1 MRPGPLDPRE
11 ERDVLEIRSARE
23 DDLRAVAALA
33 VEARDDS
40 PEGAQL
46 GAQETDRLLEHLSV
60 LLSAG
65 GHVLVADLGGRV
77 VGVVLGRVVGAY
89 LFARRPSLYLDML
102 FVAPRARR
110 HGVGHALLRAAADIA
125 AEHDCEDIYSAPV
138 PGNRGVQRFL
148 ARLGFAP
155 AAGHRVASVAALQRR
170 LVSDAAARDAV
181 HAGRRSARLGI
192 EDLIA
197 RRRRARS
204 VTESGPI
211 DMRRVGGGAP
221 SGRRP
226 ARAG

>member
-1 MRPGPLDPRE
+1 VRPVLDIHP
-11 ERDVLEIRSARE
+11 ARE
-23 DDLRAVAALA
+23 DDLPAIAALA
-33 VEARDDS
+33 AEARDDS
-40 PEGAQL
+40 PTGAQL

-65 GHVLVADLGGRV
+65 GHVLVAEQDGQV
-77 VGVVLGRVVGAY
+77 VGVVLGRVVAAY
-89 LFARRPSLYLDML
+89 LFAQHASLYLDML

-110 HGVGHALLRAAADIA
+110 HGVGHALLRAAADLA
-125 AEHDCEDIYSAPV
+125 AEHECHDIYSAPV

-170 LVSDAAARDAV
+170 LGIDPTARDGV
-181 HAGRRSARLGI
+181 RPGRRFGSGGL

-204 VTESGPI
+204 VMESGPI
-211 DMRRVGGGAP
+211 DMRTVGGGAP
-221 SGRRP
+221 SRRHP
-226 ARAG
+226 AKAG

>member
-1 MRPGPLDPRE
+1 MRTVLD
-11 ERDVLEIRSARE
+11 IRPARE
-23 DDLRAVAALA
+23 DDLPAVAALA

-40 PEGAQL
+40 PTGAQL

-65 GHVLVADLGGRV
+65 GHVLVATMDGQV
-77 VGVVLGRVVGAY
+77 VGVVLGRVVAAY
-89 LFARRPSLYLDML
+89 LFARHASLYLDML

-110 HGVGHALLRAAADIA
+110 HGVGHALLRAATDLA
-125 AEHDCEDIYSAPV
+125 AEHECQDIYSAPV

-170 LVSDAAARDAV
+170 LAAEATRDG
-181 HAGRRSARLGI
+181 GRRFARVGI

-204 VTESGPI
+204 VMESGPI
-211 DMRRVGGGAP
+211 DMRTVGGGAP
-221 SGRRP
+221 SRRRP
-226 ARAG
+226 AKAG

>member
-1 MRPGPLDPRE
+1 M
-11 ERDVLEIRSARE
+11 LEIRSARE

-33 VEARDDS
+33 ADARDDS

-46 GAQETDRLLEHLSV
+46 GAQDTDRLLEHLSV
-60 LLSAG
+60 LLAAG
-65 GHVLVADLGGRV
+65 GHVLVADLDGRV

-110 HGVGHALLRAAADIA
+110 HGVGHALLRAAADVA
-125 AEHDCEDIYSAPV
+125 AEHECVDVYSAPV
-138 PGNRGVQRFL
+138 PGNRAVQRFL

-170 LVSDAAARDAV
+170 LAADATPRDAAHAARRF
-181 HAGRRSARLGI
+181 GRGGI

-197 RRRRARS
+197 RRRRTRS

>member
-1 MRPGPLDPRE
+1 M
-11 ERDVLEIRSARE
+11 LEIRSACE

-33 VEARDDS
+33 AEARDDS

-46 GAQETDRLLEHLSV
+46 GAQDTRRLLEHLSV

-65 GHVLVADLGGRV
+65 GHVLVADLDGRV

-89 LFARRPSLYLDML
+89 LFAERPSLYLDML

-110 HGVGHALLRAAADIA
+110 HGVGHALLRAAADLA
-125 AEHDCEDIYSAPV
+125 AQHECEDVYSAPV

-170 LVSDAAARDAV
+170 LAADAAARDAV
-181 HAGRRSARLGI
+181 RPGRRFGRGAGI

-211 DMRRVGGGAP
+211 DMRPVGGGAP
-221 SGRRP
+221 SGRRA

>member
-1 MRPGPLDPRE
+1 M
-11 ERDVLEIRSARE
+11 LEIRTARE

-33 VEARDDS
+33 AEARDDS

-46 GAQETDRLLEHLSV
+46 GAQDTDRLLEHLSV
-60 LLSAG
+60 LLAAG
-65 GHVLVADLGGRV
+65 GHVLVADLDGRV
-77 VGVVLGRVVGAY
+77 AGVVLGRVVGAY

-110 HGVGHALLRAAADIA
+110 HGVGHALLRAAADLA
-125 AEHDCEDIYSAPV
+125 AEHDCDDIYSAPV

-155 AAGHRVASVAALQRR
+155 AAGHRFASVAALQRR
-170 LVSDAAARDAV
+170 LASDAAARDAV
-181 HAGRRSARLGI
+181 RPGRRTARGGI

-197 RRRRARS
+197 RRRRVRS

-211 DMRRVGGGAP
+211 DMRQVGGGAP
-221 SGRRP
+221 AGRRP